1 MKYLEQ
7 KPGHFWWTKNHRYTL
22 YIIRE
27 FSAVLILIGLIS
39 IIVNVVDNKIEGTKV
54 MFMSPLDT
62 ILGFIGLL
70 GAIIHSL
77 TWLWVMPK
85 ISPIPL
91 PKTVQIIS
99 YFILIIGTATATI
112 LGIVTLGIYSLL

>member
-39 IIVNVVDNKIEGTKV
+39 IIVNIVWNNVEGTKV
-54 MFMSPLDT
+54 MSHSAIDN
-62 ILGFIGLL
+62 ICAGIGLT

-91 PKTVQIIS
+91 PKALQVIG
-99 YFILIIGTATATI
+99 YFILIIGTTAASI
-112 LGIVTLGIYSLL
+112 LGIFTLLK

>member
-39 IIVNVVDNKIEGTKV
+39 IIANIIWNNVEGTKV
-54 MFMSPLDT
+54 MYHSALDT
-62 ILGFIGLL
+62 VGAGIGLI
-70 GAIIHSL
+70 GAVIHSL

-85 ISPIPL
+85 ISPFPL
-91 PKTVQIIS
+91 PKTVQVIS
-99 YFILIIGTATATI
+99 YFILVIGTAVASI
-112 LGIVTLGIYSLL
+112 MGIFTFLK

>member
-7 KPGHFWWTKNHRYTL
+7 KPGHFWWKQNHRYTL

-27 FSAVLILIGLIS
+27 FSSVLILIGLIS
-39 IIVNVVDNKIEGTKV
+39 IIANVIDNKISGTKV
-54 MFMSPLDT
+54 MTLSPLDT
-62 ILGFIGLL
+62 LLGYIGLF

-77 TWLWVMPK
+77 TWLYVMPK

-91 PKTVQIIS
+91 PKTVQIVS
-99 YFILIIGTATATI
+99 YFFLIIATGTLTV
-112 LGIVTLGIYSLL
+112 LGIFTLMK

>member
-7 KPGHFWWTKNHRYTL
+7 KPGHFWWAINHRYTL

-27 FSAVLILIGLIS
+27 FSAVFILIGLVS
-39 IIVNVVDNKIEGTKV
+39 IIVNIIDNNLEGTKA
-54 MFMSPLDT
+54 MILSPLDT
-62 ILGFIGLL
+62 ILGFIGLV

-91 PKTVQIIS
+91 PKAVQIIS
-99 YFILIIGTATATI
+99 YFLLIIGTSAASI
-112 LGIVTLGIYSLL
+112 LGILALLK